1 MKKISLYIAL
11 LLSFGSLAQVSFTV
25 SVADKRMEQG
35 QRFAI
40 EFKVNQKGESF
51 QAPTFNGFRVLGGP
65 NTSVSTYMDNS
76 GTRFNLTYSYILQA
90 TNLGQFT
97 IGPAYIKVDGKTY
110 RTESLEITVI
120 EKREAAAKEETKDL
134 IFKGLVSKQ
143 SVYQG
148 EPVYA
153 RYRLYFRTE
162 IGQHSFSEE
171 PSFKGF
177 YRENIEEKRIETSEE
192 YINGQRYIAADL
204 QRMVLIPQQTG
215 DLRAGTIGLNVPIRK
230 SSGRRDIFGFPI
242 TRTENVALRA
252 EFPAIEVKPLP
263 DKGKPSNFSGAVG
276 RYDFKV
282 SLSNTE
288 ISTDESISLRIEL
301 SGTGNIKLVD
311 LPQPVFPQAFEVFDP
326 EIKESSTV
334 GTYGMRG
341 SKIIEYLLVPRY
353 GGTYKIEPIEFSYF
367 NPQSQRYETIRS
379 DASSVT
385 VKGGQIS
392 PATGQAK
399 MGNTEKEEVNF
410 ISQEI
415 LFIKTKAGRW
425 LKNDDGFWLSSRFW
439 TLLILLGLIN
449 LGIYFFWTK
458 ENNKRANPGAL
469 REQKAAKKAAKRLK
483 SAKKALDQNQPSE
496 FYLALLEALWG
507 YFSDKLKMPAHEQSR
522 ERLQEELVKRGL
534 SAETQERIAKI
545 IEQAEMARY
554 TKATMATAQNDYQE
568 ASAILTKIEG
578 EL

>member
-1 MKKISLYIAL
+1 MKKLSLYIFL
-11 LLSFGSLAQVSFTV
+11 LVSFSSLAQVSFTV
-25 SVADKRMEQG
+25 GVASKNVEQG

-51 QAPTFNGFRVLGGP
+51 RAPDFNGFRVLGGP

-76 GTRFNLTYSYILQA
+76 GTRFNLTYSYVLQA
-90 TNLGQFT
+90 NNLGKFT
-97 IGPAYIKVDGKTY
+97 IGPAYIKVEGKTY
-110 RTESLEITVI
+110 RTESLEIKVS
-120 EKREAAAKEETKDL
+120 EKREQAAKEESKDL
-134 IFKGLVSKQ
+134 IFKGLVSQQ

-148 EPVYA
+148 EPIYA

-162 IGQHSFSEE
+162 IGQHSFREE

-177 YRENIEEKRIETSEE
+177 YRENIEQKSIETSEE
-192 YINGQRYIAADL
+192 YINGLRYIAADL

-215 DLRAGTIGLNVPIRK
+215 DLQAGNIGLTVPIRK
-230 SSGRRDIFGFPI
+230 NSGRRDIFGFPI
-242 TRTENVALRA
+242 TRTENVELNA
-252 EFPAIEVKPLP
+252 EFPTIEVKPLP
-263 DKGKPSNFSGAVG
+263 DKGKPTNFSGAVG

-282 SLSNTE
+282 SLSDTE

-301 SGTGNIKLVD
+301 SGTGNIKLAD
-311 LPQPVFPQAFEVFDP
+311 LPQPEFPQAFEVFDP
-326 EIKESSTV
+326 EIKERSTV
-334 GTYGMRG
+334 GAYGMRG
-341 SKIIEYLLVPRY
+341 SKVIEYLLVPRY

-367 NPQSQRYETIRS
+367 NPQSKRYEIIRS
-379 DASSVT
+379 EAFTVT

-392 PATGQAK
+392 PATGQTK
-399 MGNTEKEEVNF
+399 MGSNEKEEVNF

-425 LKNDDGFWLSSRFW
+425 LKSEDGLWLSSRFW
-439 TLLILLGLIN
+439 LILFLLGLSN
-449 LGIYFFWTK
+449 LAIYFFWTK

-507 YFSDKLKMPAHEQSR
+507 YFADKLKMPAHEQSR

-534 SAETQERIAKI
+534 PTETQERLIKI

-554 TKATMATAQNDYQE
+554 TKATMTTAQNDYQE
-568 ASAILTKIEG
+568 ARAMLTKIEG